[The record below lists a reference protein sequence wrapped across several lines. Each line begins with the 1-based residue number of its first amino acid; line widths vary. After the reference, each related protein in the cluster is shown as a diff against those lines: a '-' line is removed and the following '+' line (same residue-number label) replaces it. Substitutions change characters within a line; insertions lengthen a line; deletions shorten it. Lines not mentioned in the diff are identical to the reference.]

1 MVFWKN
7 APPAAVLI
15 LLALLVSVIAPAAA
29 DDPIWSGI
37 SVRTTL
43 PQVQPM
49 TPTPTQVLYGA
60 LSVSSTPSGASV
72 LIDGSSAGTTP
83 ATIPRLASGQ
93 HTVILRLTGYADLAG
108 TVTIVP
114 DRTLQKSYTLTP
126 LRTTAPMA
134 GYALLSVTSS
144 PSGATVMLDGSSLG
158 TTPIT
163 NARVTTGTHTILV
176 QKAGYHDVTESFT
189 VPADASAQKSYTLRP
204 VTAATTPVTT
214 KLPKVSLAPVPGIP
228 PVEKENV
235 YADIRISR
243 PWSFRTFSVT
253 AGGTSRQPVLTTDS
267 PYYRYQIADL
277 GMTEGSMG
285 PTDIILP
292 PDTIIEVDKKTLLD
306 RDYLINYSYADDF
319 FRWPEWSDEAEFLI
333 QRTDTDYTRA
343 HFRWISDD
351 DDVTAFY
358 QVSRKPF
365 PADNEHWQNQYIPGL
380 VGSGPVE
387 DYHVFSGGGID
398 DGYHLFDLNFA
409 RFANHPPGA
418 PPLYTGPVFIDNTPF
433 MNPADISGYVEGRS
447 QETIRIPG
455 TSGVV
460 LMKTYDVAGLVFPF
474 PGGLSWS
481 PKDLKFESDL
491 GNPNAGLVISA
502 SSASEALRAS
512 MVEDAIL
519 SMDQTFYV
527 RVVPIR
533 ANGEAGIPSYPVKVK
548 VIRPQLCPPEAPPDT
563 VTTVQVKP
571 PSVNVASFY
580 LQAFVPNDWIHK
592 DQNGKLVSRG
602 HYLSVI
608 APEGCDPA
616 VEPQKPTLQQN
627 PICMQYITRTGGG
640 QPNYHFFIDP
650 PEGHW
655 YETFFEIVK
664 GLFGAFSSVINAAS
678 AAWSNIQALALKIAA
693 SVVTVISFGSI
704 NCGQSPACMGV
715 LQAGLS
721 VAMTTFGVPPTI
733 PNFAELQ
740 HMGTGYLVKIAAEEM
755 GAGVVY
761 ESLPE
766 DTKNEIV
773 GKSNEIANEM
783 GKSLT
788 STTAGVTASA
798 AGSWYIPDPLY
809 YEPHPAFV
817 IVRVHNP
824 NTQRTDAV
832 TLRVKD
838 TQRMY
843 EVSEP
848 QYIPPLNPGD
858 SISVPVIL
866 TERYTDVY
874 TPQCNRE
881 KQVTECG
888 GDGYCIPCYWN
899 LWYYRVIQNQETL
912 GPDTFEITLTAN
924 REGYTIPLTPSASG
938 TLIGSEGHTARD
950 DLGNMCPTTWAKTY
964 LQYPQGWVMTNQP
977 LSRNLESLIW
987 GKYTFTEGDKG
998 LLIGS

>member
-1 MVFWKN
+1 MAFGKN
-7 APPAAVLI
+7 PTAFLILFLLLLCCTAPVVADDAVLSG
-15 LLALLVSVIAPAAA
+15 LV
-29 DDPIWSGI
+29 
-37 SVRTTL
+37 VRTTL
-43 PQVQPM
+43 PQVQPVM
-49 TPTPTQVLYGA
+49 TTLPPLQPITTPPGQVMYGA
-60 LSVSSTPSGASV
+60 LSVISTPSGATV
-72 LIDGSSAGTTP
+72 LIDGSSPGITP
-83 ATIPRLASGQ
+83 F
-93 HTVILRLTGYADLAG
+93 
-108 TVTIVP
+108 
-114 DRTLQKSYTLTP
+114 
-126 LRTTAPMA
+126 
-134 GYALLSVTSS
+134 
-144 PSGATVMLDGSSLG
+144 
-158 TTPIT
+158 T
-163 NARVTTGTHTILV
+163 NTRVTTGAHTIV
-176 QKAGYHDVTESFT
+176 VKKAGYHEVTESIT
-189 VPADASAQKSYTLRP
+189 ILPDTPTRLTYTLRP
-204 VTAATTPVTT
+204 ALMATTTQATALPVIPQTTAVLAGTPWSIPDRTPAATATT
-214 KLPKVSLAPVPGIP
+214 ALPQVSLAPVTGTRQ
-228 PVEKENV
+228 VEKENV
-235 YADIRISR
+235 YAGIRISR
-243 PWSFRTFSVT
+243 PWSFRMFNIT
-253 AGGTSRQPVLTTDS
+253 AANTSRQPVLTTDS
-267 PYYRYQIADL
+267 PYFRYQIADL

-285 PTDIILP
+285 PTDILLP
-292 PDTIIEVDKKTLLD
+292 PNTIIEVDKKTLPD
-306 RDYLINYSYADDF
+306 RNYLINYSYADDF

-343 HFRWISDD
+343 HFRWISGD

-380 VGSGPVE
+380 VGSGPTE
-387 DYHVFSGGGID
+387 DWYVGESGD
-398 DGYHLFDLNFA
+398 YDAYHLFDLNFA

-433 MNPADISGYVEGRS
+433 MHPVDISGYVEGRS

-491 GNPNAGLVISA
+491 GNPNAGMVVSA
-502 SSASEALRAS
+502 SSASDALRAS
-512 MVEDAIL
+512 IVEDAIL
-519 SMDQTFYV
+519 AMDQTFYV

-533 ANGEAGIPSYPVKVK
+533 ANGEAGIPSYPVKVT
-548 VIRPQLCPPEAPPDT
+548 VRRPHLCPPEAPPDT
-563 VTTVQVKP
+563 VTTVQVNP
-571 PSVNVASFY
+571 PSVKVASFY

-592 DQNGKLVSRG
+592 DQNGKLTSTAR
-602 HYLSVI
+602 YLSVT

-627 PICMQYITRTGGG
+627 PVCMQYIERTGGG
-640 QPNYHFFIDP
+640 QTNYHFFIEP

-655 YETFFEIVK
+655 YETFYEIVR
-664 GLFGAFSSVINAAS
+664 GLFGAFSTVINAAS
-678 AAWSNIQALALKIAA
+678 AAWSNIQAMALKIAA
-693 SVVTVISFGSI
+693 SVVTVISFGTI
-704 NCGQSPACMGV
+704 DCGQSPTCMGV
-715 LQAGLS
+715 LQSGLS
-721 VAMTTFGVPPTI
+721 VAMTAFGVPPTI

-740 HMGTGYLVKIAAEEM
+740 HMGAGYLAKIAAEEM

-766 DTKNEIV
+766 DTKNEII

-783 GKSLT
+783 ADSLT

-817 IVRVHNP
+817 IVTVHNP
-824 NTQRTDAV
+824 NNQRTDAV

-843 EVSEP
+843 QVSEP

-881 KQVTECG
+881 KVVTECG

-899 LWYYRVIQNQETL
+899 LWYYKVIQNQETL

-924 REGYTIPLTPSASG
+924 KAGYSIPLTPAASG

-950 DLGNMCPTTWAKTY
+950 DLGNYCPTTWAKTY
-964 LQYPQGWVMTNQP
+964 LQYPQGWVMTSQP

-987 GKYTFTEGDKG
+987 GKYTFTQGDKG
-998 LLIGS
+998 HLVGS

>member
-1 MVFWKN
+1 M
-7 APPAAVLI
+7 I
-15 LLALLVSVIAPAAA
+15 VI
-29 DDPIWSGI
+29 
-37 SVRTTL
+37 
-43 PQVQPM
+43 
-49 TPTPTQVLYGA
+49 
-60 LSVSSTPSGASV
+60 
-72 LIDGSSAGTTP
+72 
-83 ATIPRLASGQ
+83 
-93 HTVILRLTGYADLAG
+93 
-108 TVTIVP
+108 
-114 DRTLQKSYTLTP
+114 
-126 LRTTAPMA
+126 
-134 GYALLSVTSS
+134 
-144 PSGATVMLDGSSLG
+144 
-158 TTPIT
+158 
-163 NARVTTGTHTILV
+163 
-176 QKAGYHDVTESFT
+176 QKAGYHEITESIT
-189 VPADASAQKSYTLRP
+189 ILPDTPARLTYTLRP
-204 VTAATTPVTT
+204 TTTTTTPQATALPVIPQTTAPLAGTPVPTTDRTPAATATTSLPQITQTPG
-214 KLPKVSLAPVPGIP
+214 PGIQI
-228 PVEKENV
+228 VEKENV
-235 YADIRISR
+235 YARIGISR
-243 PWSFRTFSVT
+243 PWSFKTFSVT

-267 PYYRYQIADL
+267 PYFRYQIADL
-277 GMTEGSMG
+277 GMTEGSIG
-285 PTDIILP
+285 PTDVLLP
-292 PDTIIEVDKKTLLD
+292 PNTIIEVDKKTLVD
-306 RDYLINYSYADDF
+306 RNYVIYGNGGNHLF
-319 FRWPEWSDEAEFLI
+319 PEPEWSDEAEFFI

-365 PADNEHWQNQYIPGL
+365 PADSKRWQNQYIPGL
-380 VGSGPVE
+380 VASGPTE
-387 DYHVFSGGGID
+387 DYHVYDGGIN

-409 RFANHPPGA
+409 QIANHPPGA

-433 MNPADISGYVEGRS
+433 MHQVDISGYVEGRS

-460 LMKTYDVAGLVFPF
+460 LMNTYDVAGLVFPF

-481 PKDLKFESDL
+481 PEDLKFESDL
-491 GNPNAGLVISA
+491 GNPNAGLVVSA
-502 SSASEALRAS
+502 SSASEALRTS
-512 MVEDAIL
+512 MVEDYIL

-533 ANGEAGIPSYPVKVK
+533 ANGEAGIPSYPVKAK

-563 VTTVQVKP
+563 VTTVQVNP

-602 HYLSVI
+602 HYLSVT

-817 IVRVHNP
+817 IVRVYNS

-832 TLRVKD
+832 TLRVRD
-838 TQRMY
+838 TQGMY

-858 SISVPVIL
+858 SIAVPVIL
-866 TERYTDVY
+866 TERFTDIY
-874 TPQCNRE
+874 TPQCNKE
-881 KQVTECG
+881 NVVTECG

-899 LWYYRVIQNQETL
+899 LWYYRVIQNQDTL
-912 GPDTFEITLTAN
+912 GPDTFEISLTAN
-924 REGYTIPLTPSASG
+924 KEGYTIPLTPSASG
-938 TLIGSEGHTARD
+938 TLIGSSWKISHD
-950 DLGNMCPTTWAKTY
+950 DLGNSCPSSSAKTY
-964 LQYPQGWVMTNQP
+964 LQYPQGWVMTNEP

-987 GKYTFTEGDKG
+987 GKYTFTEGNKG